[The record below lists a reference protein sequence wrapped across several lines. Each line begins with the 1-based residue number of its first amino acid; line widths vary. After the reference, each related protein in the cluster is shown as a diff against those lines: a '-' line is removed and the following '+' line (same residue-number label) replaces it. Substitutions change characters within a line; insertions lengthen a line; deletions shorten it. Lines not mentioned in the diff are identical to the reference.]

1 MPFTRTLRIRSFRW
15 TLQLLKLSVSNVF
28 FLSRVDALVGYRNV
42 SSSIF
47 FSGYIF
53 LGRCLRC
60 FETIPGPVHGGGVQA
75 KFPSGDLGFSASL
88 SPLLLLGVWLDPES

>member
-1 MPFTRTLRIRSFRW
+1 MDSTIAEVVCEQR
-15 TLQLLKLSVSNVF
+15 
-28 FLSRVDALVGYRNV
+28 FLSLSCGRTREISKCFVIY
-42 SSSIF
+42 F